1 MLRMLLGIAAAAFV
15 ALGLPPAALART
27 HSRHRARPDLVI
39 AGGSVRLTRGVLNG
53 SFMVENIGTRSAAPS
68 SAALTIHVGKRL
80 RALGAF
86 RVPRLAH
93 SGTQSI
99 RVAIRLPAALGPGS
113 YPMQACANASGSVIE
128 LSSHNDCR
136 GVGKLVVS
144 RRTAPSPGPNPSP
157 TPTPNPTPNPNPTSS
172 VSTVPSN
179 PITFSK
185 DTVLALTDP
194 QSDYWAYVPDPY
206 DSTHQ
211 TPTELFVW
219 MHGCGGEG
227 SGDIYTISPS
237 TSEQYISL
245 SVGGREDTCWAPNV
259 DQDKVLAAIADLE
272 THFNID
278 RHRIVIG
285 GYSSGGDLAY
295 RTAFYHA
302 DMFAG
307 LLAENTSPFRDTGS
321 TQAQSLAAA
330 SWKFNV
336 VHLAHTED
344 DTYPISGV
352 RAETDAMASAGFPIR
367 RIERPGAHYDTN
379 TDSDMQTLL
388 LPHLDDGWRSP

>member
-1 MLRMLLGIAAAAFV
+1 MLRMLLGTAVAASV
-15 ALGLPPAALART
+15 ALWLPQAGLART
-27 HSRHRARPDLVI
+27 HSRPTARPDLVI
-39 AGGSVRLTRGVLNG
+39 AGGSVHLTGGVLKG
-53 SFMVENIGTRSAAPS
+53 SFAVQNIGTRSAPRS
-68 SAALTIHVGKRL
+68 SAALSIRMGRRR
-80 RALGAF
+80 RALRSF
-86 RVPRLAH
+86 RVPSLAPF
-93 SGTQSI
+93 GTRVI

-113 YPMQACANASGSVIE
+113 YPMHACANTSGSVIE

-136 GVGKLVVS
+136 AVGTLVVS
-144 RRTAPSPGPNPSP
+144 RPAPSPSPNP
-157 TPTPNPTPNPNPTSS
+157 TPTPTPP
-172 VSTVPSN
+172 VSTVPAD
-179 PITFSK
+179 PIAFSK
-185 DTVLALTDP
+185 DSVLTLTDP
-194 QSDYWAYVPDPY
+194 QSDYWLYVPDPY

-227 SGDIYTISPS
+227 AGDIYTISPS

-245 SVGGREDTCWAPNV
+245 SVGGREDTCWDPNV
-259 DQDKVLAAIADLE
+259 DQDKVLAAIADVE

-307 LLAENTSPFRDTGS
+307 VLAENTSPFRDTDS
-321 TQAQSLAAA
+321 SQAASLAAA

-344 DTYPISGV
+344 DVYPIAGV
-352 RAETDAMASAGFPIR
+352 KQETDAMAAAGFPIQL
-367 RIERPGAHYDTN
+367 IERPGAHYDAN

-388 LPHLDDGWRSP
+388 LPHLNDGWRSP

>member
-1 MLRMLLGIAAAAFV
+1 MLLGIAAATSV
-15 ALGLPPAALART
+15 ALGFPSAALART
-27 HSRHRARPDLVI
+27 HFRHRARPDLVI
-39 AGGSVRLTRGVLNG
+39 AGGSVQLTGGMLNG
-53 SFMVENIGTRSAAPS
+53 SFVVENIGTRSATRS
-68 SAALTIHVGKRL
+68 SAALSIRVGRRL
-80 RALGAF
+80 RALGSF
-86 RVPRLAH
+86 RVPRLSR
-93 SGTQSI
+93 SGTQVI

-113 YPMQACANASGSVIE
+113 YPIQACANASGSVTE

-136 GVGKLVVS
+136 GVGKLVIS
-144 RRTAPSPGPNPSP
+144 GHTAPSPGPNPRP
-157 TPTPNPTPNPNPTSS
+157 TPTPNPTPNPNPTSP

-179 PITFSK
+179 PTTFSK
-185 DTVLALTDP
+185 DTVLTFTEA
-194 QSDYWAYVPDPY
+194 QSDYWVYVPDPY

-227 SGDIYTISPS
+227 AGDIYTISPT

-245 SVGGREDTCWAPNV
+245 SVGGREDNCWDPNV
-259 DQDKVLAAIADLE
+259 DQDKVLAAIADVE

-344 DTYPISGV
+344 DAYPISGV
-352 RAETDAMASAGFPIR
+352 RAETDALAAAGFPIQ
-367 RIERPGAHYDTN
+367 RIEQPGAHYDAN

-388 LPHLDDGWRSP
+388 LPHLNDGWRSP

>member
-1 MLRMLLGIAAAAFV
+1 MRTLRLAAAAAV
-15 ALGLPPAALART
+15 LIAAGPPAALARS
-27 HSRHRARPDLVI
+27 HPRHRARPDLVV
-39 AGGSVRLTRGVLNG
+39 AGGSIRLTGGKLKG
-53 SFMVENIGTRSAAPS
+53 SFVVENIGSRWAAPS
-68 SAALTIHVGKRL
+68 SAALSIHLGKRL
-80 RALGAF
+80 RTLASF
-86 RVPRLAH
+86 RVPGLPRA
-93 SGTQSI
+93 GTQVI
-99 RVAIRLPAALGPGS
+99 RVSMRLPGTVGTGT
-113 YPMQACANASGSVIE
+113 YPMQVCSNSSRSVTE
-128 LSSHNDCR
+128 LSTRNDCR
-136 GVGKLVVS
+136 GLGKLVIS
-144 RRTAPSPGPNPSP
+144 RHTPGGPGPNPNP
-157 TPTPNPTPNPNPTSS
+157 IPIPNPTP

-179 PITFSK
+179 PVPFSK
-185 DTVLALTDP
+185 DTALTFTDP
-194 QSDYWAYVPDPY
+194 QSDYWLFVPDPY

-227 SGDIYTISPS
+227 AGDIYTISPS

-245 SVGGREDTCWAPNV
+245 SVGGREDTCWDPNV
-259 DQDKVLAAIADLE
+259 DQSKVLAAIADVE

-321 TQAQSLAAA
+321 TQAASLAAA
-330 SWKFNV
+330 SWKFHV

-344 DTYPISGV
+344 DTYPIAGV
-352 RAETDAMASAGFPIR
+352 RQETDAMANAGFPIQ
-367 RIERPGAHYDTN
+367 RIERPGAHYDAN
-379 TDSDMQTLL
+379 TDSDMQALL